1 MDLEE
6 IKGLEKINLSNIKI
20 ISTTGSPSDTIVICN
35 NKQLSGVKSIKFE
48 MDTALLVGKVTIEA
62 YVKDI
67 MIDAQAID
75 TTIVETKGLNA
86 SIGGIVEEKKPNT

>member
-1 MDLEE
+1 
-6 IKGLEKINLSNIKI
+6 
-20 ISTTGSPSDTIVICN
+20 
-35 NKQLSGVKSIKFE
+35 